1 MLALYL
7 QNESPEYTV
16 WYVFRVVMCDNI
28 IF

>member
-7 QNESPEYTV
+7 QNKSPKYAV
-16 WYVFRVVMCDNI
+16 WCTFRVVMCDNI

>member
-7 QNESPEYTV
+7 QNESPKYAV
-16 WYVFRVVMCDNI
+16 WYLFRVVMCDNI